1 MLKRFQHFDLMKKKV
16 LIMIFIVSILII
28 VGYIS
33 LSELLLIKKNV
44 HSTIIPENKAGSFI
58 ARGPIVSL
66 LYNEGISKSTF
77 DGNQYEGNKP
87 PPAKSPL
94 ASGRLFATNS
104 DSNLTDSIMAPSD
117 AIYDNRTLDSNNID
131 LLTKIIISSIYNTN
145 RTAEHELST
154 KQFVLTSKTEPQVLS
169 GNWMFKVDQGII
181 KDFRAKFTMVRINGT
196 EHNNNI
202 YELYN
207 FRPDL
212 KNFIHIST
220 SSRVNIIDAKIDIK
234 LNGESLWKDVN
245 CTIVIS
251 KENIIKITLN
261 SRLIENQF
269 NNQPIYGIIESFE
282 AKDGNLKTIDGLDE
296 ERTAKTVSESRS
308 QARTNTTQV
317 IFEIIDSLKKQ
328 SSHDI
333 IAKNAMR
340 KAQLDQFYTDANN
353 LPYDMSR
360 DSSIAEG
367 HTNVIIVKGADKLS
381 NGRFFYPQNLF
392 VTPGSTITW
401 LNQDSAIHT
410 ATSTNGE
417 ELITDYIFDTDFI
430 QTGQSSKPVRM
441 PQQDGL
447 ISYYCKLHPFMT
459 GKVTVTSTSNGSID
473 AG

>member
-145 RTAEHELST
+145 RTAEHEPST
-154 KQFVLTSKTEPQVLS
+154 KQFVLTPKTEPQVLS

-282 AKDGNLKTIDGLDE
+282 AKDGNLKTIEDLVDE
-296 ERTAKTVSESRS
+296 KSTKADSESRS
-308 QARTNTTQV
+308 YVRTNTTQV

-333 IAKNAMR
+333 ITRNATR
-340 KAQLDQFYTDANN
+340 EGHLDQFYTDTDKQ
-353 LPYDMSR
+353 PYDMSR

-367 HTNVIIVKGADKLS
+367 
-381 NGRFFYPQNLF
+381 
-392 VTPGSTITW
+392 
-401 LNQDSAIHT
+401 
-410 ATSTNGE
+410 
-417 ELITDYIFDTDFI
+417 
-430 QTGQSSKPVRM
+430 
-441 PQQDGL
+441 
-447 ISYYCKLHPFMT
+447 
-459 GKVTVTSTSNGSID
+459 
-473 AG
+473 

>member
-1 MLKRFQHFDLMKKKV
+1 
-16 LIMIFIVSILII
+16 
-28 VGYIS
+28 
-33 LSELLLIKKNV
+33 
-44 HSTIIPENKAGSFI
+44 
-58 ARGPIVSL
+58 
-66 LYNEGISKSTF
+66 
-77 DGNQYEGNKP
+77 
-87 PPAKSPL
+87 
-94 ASGRLFATNS
+94 
-104 DSNLTDSIMAPSD
+104 
-117 AIYDNRTLDSNNID
+117 
-131 LLTKIIISSIYNTN
+131 
-145 RTAEHELST
+145 
-154 KQFVLTSKTEPQVLS
+154 
-169 GNWMFKVDQGII
+169 MFKVDQGSI

-333 IAKNAMR
+333 ITRNATR
-340 KAQLDQFYTDANN
+340 EGHLDQFYTDTDKQ
-353 LPYDMSR
+353 PYDMSR
-360 DSSIAEG
+360 DSPIAEG
-367 HTNVIIVKGADKLS
+367 HANVIIVKGADKPS
-381 NGRFFYPQNLF
+381 NERFFYPQNLF

-417 ELITDYIFDTDFI
+417 ELIADYIFDTDFI
-430 QTGQSSKPVRM
+430 QTGQSSKAVRM
-441 PQQDGL
+441 PQHDGL

-473 AG
+473 AK

>member
-1 MLKRFQHFDLMKKKV
+1 MLKRFQHLDLMKKKIS
-16 LIMIFIVSILII
+16 IMIFIVSILII
-28 VGYIS
+28 IGYIS
-33 LSELLLIKKNV
+33 LSELLSMKKNV
-44 HSTIIPENKAGSFI
+44 HSTIIPENKVGSFI

-66 LYNEGISKSTF
+66 LYNDGAAKSTF
-77 DGNQYEGNKP
+77 DGNHYEGNKP
-87 PPAKSPL
+87 PATSPL
-94 ASGRLFATNS
+94 VSGKLFATDS
-104 DSNLTDSIMAPSD
+104 DSNLTHSIMGAPAG

-131 LLTKIIISSIYNTN
+131 LLTKIIISSTYNTN
-145 RTAEHELST
+145 RTAEYESST
-154 KQFVLTSKTEPQVLS
+154 EQFVPTPKMEPQILS

-181 KDFRAKFTMVRINGT
+181 KDFQAKFTMVRINGT
-196 EHNNNI
+196 ERNI

-207 FRPDL
+207 FRPDV
-212 KNFIHIST
+212 KNFTHIST
-220 SSRVNIIDAKIDIK
+220 SSRVHIIDAIIDIK
-234 LNGESLWKDVN
+234 LNGENLWKDVN

-251 KENIIKITLN
+251 KDNIIKIMLN

-282 AKDGNLKTIDGLDE
+282 AKEGNHKTIEGLVDE
-296 ERTAKTVSESRS
+296 RSTKAAVTESRS
-308 QARTNTTQV
+308 HVGTNTTQV

-430 QTGQSSKPVRM
+430 QTGQSSKPIRM

-459 GKVTVTSTSNGSID
+459 GTVTVTSTSDETID
-473 AG
+473 TR

>member
-1 MLKRFQHFDLMKKKV
+1 MLKRFQHFNLMIKKV
-16 LIMIFIVSILII
+16 SIMIFIVIILII

-33 LSELLLIKKNV
+33 SSELLWIKKNV
-44 HSTIIPENKAGSFI
+44 HSIIIPENKPGSFI

-66 LYNEGISKSTF
+66 LYNEGVSKSTF
-77 DGNQYEGNKP
+77 DGNHYEGNKT
-87 PPAKSPL
+87 PAKSPL
-94 ASGRLFATNS
+94 MSGRLFATNS
-104 DSNLTDSIMAPSD
+104 DSNLTDSIMAPSG

-131 LLTKIIISSIYNTN
+131 LLTKIILSSIYITN
-145 RTAEHELST
+145 ETAEDESST
-154 KQFVLTSKTEPQVLS
+154 KQFVLTAKREPQVLS

-181 KDFRAKFTMVRINGT
+181 KDFKAKFTMVRINGT

-207 FRPDL
+207 FQPNL
-212 KNFIHIST
+212 KNVIHIST
-220 SSRVNIIDAKIDIK
+220 SSLINKIDAKIDIK
-234 LNGESLWKDVN
+234 LNGENLWKDVN

-282 AKDGNLKTIDGLDE
+282 AKDGNHKTIEGLVDE
-296 ERTAKTVSESRS
+296 RSTEPVSQSRS
-308 QARTNTTQV
+308 QARTNTTQD

-333 IAKNAMR
+333 IAANATR
-340 KAQLDQFYTDANN
+340 EGKLDQFYTNTNN

-360 DSSIAEG
+360 GSSIAEG
-367 HTNVIIVKGADKLS
+367 HANVIIVKGADKPS
-381 NGRFFYPQNLF
+381 NEMFFYPQNLF

-417 ELITDYIFDTDFI
+417 ELITNYVFDTDFV
-430 QTGQSSKPVRM
+430 QTGQSSKPIIM

-447 ISYYCKLHPFMT
+447 ISYYCKIHPFMT
-459 GKVTVTSTSNGSID
+459 GTVTVTSTSD
-473 AG
+473 

>member
-1 MLKRFQHFDLMKKKV
+1 MKKKV
-16 LIMIFIVSILII
+16 SIIIFIITILII

-33 LSELLLIKKNV
+33 SSELLSMKKKNV
-44 HSTIIPENKAGSFI
+44 HSTIVPENKAISFI

-66 LYNEGISKSTF
+66 LYNEGASTSTF
-77 DGNQYEGNKP
+77 DGNHYEGNKP
-87 PPAKSPL
+87 SAKSPL
-94 ASGRLFATNS
+94 ASGGLFATNS

-131 LLTKIIISSIYNTN
+131 LLTKIIISSTYNTN
-145 RTAEHELST
+145 RTEEHESST
-154 KQFVLTSKTEPQVLS
+154 KQFVLTAKMEPQILS

-181 KDFRAKFTMVRINGT
+181 KDFKAKFTMVRINGT
-196 EHNNNI
+196 ERNI

-212 KNFIHIST
+212 KDYVHISA
-220 SSRVNIIDAKIDIK
+220 SSRVNIINAKIDIK
-234 LNGESLWKDVN
+234 LNDENIWKDVN
-245 CTIVIS
+245 CTIAIS
-251 KENIIKITLN
+251 KDNIIKIMLN

-282 AKDGNLKTIDGLDE
+282 AKDGNLKTIDDLDE
-296 ERTAKTVSESRS
+296 ERTANTVSETRS

-333 IAKNAMR
+333 IDR
-340 KAQLDQFYTDANN
+340 DTTREGHLDQFYTDADN
-353 LPYDMSR
+353 LPYDISR
-360 DSSIAEG
+360 ESSIAER
-367 HTNVIIVKGADKLS
+367 HANVIIVKGADNPS
-381 NGRFFYPQNLF
+381 NERFFYPQNLF
-392 VTPGSTITW
+392 VRPGSTITW

-410 ATSTNGE
+410 ATSTNGK

-430 QTGQSSKPVRM
+430 QTGQSSKPITM
-441 PQQDGL
+441 PQQEGL

-459 GKVTVTSTSNGSID
+459 GTVTVRSTSDGTID
-473 AG
+473 VE

>member
-1 MLKRFQHFDLMKKKV
+1 M
-16 LIMIFIVSILII
+16 
-28 VGYIS
+28 GA
-33 LSELLLIKKNV
+33 
-44 HSTIIPENKAGSFI
+44 PAG
-58 ARGPIVSL
+58 
-66 LYNEGISKSTF
+66 
-77 DGNQYEGNKP
+77 
-87 PPAKSPL
+87 
-94 ASGRLFATNS
+94 
-104 DSNLTDSIMAPSD
+104 

-131 LLTKIIISSIYNTN
+131 LLTKIIISSTYNTN
-145 RTAEHELST
+145 RTAEYESST
-154 KQFVLTSKTEPQVLS
+154 EQFVPTPKMEPQVLS

-181 KDFRAKFTMVRINGT
+181 KDFQAKFTMVRINGT
-196 EHNNNI
+196 ERNI

-207 FRPDL
+207 FRPDV
-212 KNFIHIST
+212 KNFTHIST

-234 LNGESLWKDVN
+234 LNGENLWKDVN

-251 KENIIKITLN
+251 KDNIIKIMLN

-282 AKDGNLKTIDGLDE
+282 AKEGNHKTIEGLVDE
-296 ERTAKTVSESRS
+296 RSTKAAVTESRS
-308 QARTNTTQV
+308 HVGTNTTQV

-430 QTGQSSKPVRM
+430 QTGQSSKPIRM

-459 GKVTVTSTSNGSID
+459 GTVTVTSTSDETID
-473 AG
+473 TR

>member
-16 LIMIFIVSILII
+16 SIMIFIVSILII
-28 VGYIS
+28 IGYIS
-33 LSELLLIKKNV
+33 SSELLSMKKNV
-44 HSTIIPENKAGSFI
+44 HSTIISENKAGSFI
-58 ARGPIVSL
+58 AKGPIVSL
-66 LYNEGISKSTF
+66 LYNEGASKSTF
-77 DGNQYEGNKP
+77 DGNHYEGNKT
-87 PPAKSPL
+87 PAKSPL
-94 ASGRLFATNS
+94 VSGRLFATNS
-104 DSNLTDSIMAPSD
+104 DSNLTDSIMAPSG
-117 AIYDNRTLDSNNID
+117 AIYDNRTLDGNNID
-131 LLTKIIISSIYNTN
+131 LLTKIIISSTYNTN
-145 RTAEHELST
+145 RTAADELSK
-154 KQFVLTSKTEPQVLS
+154 KQFVLTAKTEPQILS

-181 KDFRAKFTMVRINGT
+181 KDFKAKFTMVRINGT
-196 EHNNNI
+196 ERNI

-212 KNFIHIST
+212 KNFTHIST

-234 LNGESLWKDVN
+234 LNGENLWKDVN

-251 KENIIKITLN
+251 KDNIIKITLN

-269 NNQPIYGIIESFE
+269 NHQPIYGIIESFE
-282 AKDGNLKTIDGLDE
+282 AKDANHKTIEGPVDE
-296 ERTAKTVSESRS
+296 KSTKAASEGRPHVRS
-308 QARTNTTQV
+308 NTTQV

-333 IAKNAMR
+333 IARNTTR
-340 KAQLDQFYTDANN
+340 EGHLNQFYTNTNN

-367 HTNVIIVKGADKLS
+367 HANVIIVKGADKPS
-381 NGRFFYPQNLF
+381 NERFFYPQNLF

-417 ELITDYIFDTDFI
+417 ELISDYIFDTNFI
-430 QTGQSSKPVRM
+430 QTGQSSKPLIM

-459 GKVTVTSTSNGSID
+459 GTVTVMSSSDGTID

>member
-131 LLTKIIISSIYNTN
+131 LLTKIIISSTYNTN
-145 RTAEHELST
+145 RTEEHESST
-154 KQFVLTSKTEPQVLS
+154 KQFVLTAKMEPQILS

-181 KDFRAKFTMVRINGT
+181 KDFKAKFTMVRINGT
-196 EHNNNI
+196 ESNF

-212 KNFIHIST
+212 KDYVHISA
-220 SSRVNIIDAKIDIK
+220 SSRVNIINAKIDIK
-234 LNGESLWKDVN
+234 LNDENIWKDVN
-245 CTIVIS
+245 CTIAIS
-251 KENIIKITLN
+251 KDNIIKITLN

-282 AKDGNLKTIDGLDE
+282 AKDGNAKTIEDIVDE
-296 ERTAKTVSESRS
+296 RSTKAVSESRS
-308 QARTNTTQV
+308 FVRTNTTQV
-317 IFEIIDSLKKQ
+317 IFEIIDSLKKE

-333 IAKNAMR
+333 LDRNTTR
-340 KAQLDQFYTDANN
+340 EGHLDQFYT
-353 LPYDMSR
+353 
-360 DSSIAEG
+360 
-367 HTNVIIVKGADKLS
+367 
-381 NGRFFYPQNLF
+381 
-392 VTPGSTITW
+392 
-401 LNQDSAIHT
+401 
-410 ATSTNGE
+410 
-417 ELITDYIFDTDFI
+417 
-430 QTGQSSKPVRM
+430 
-441 PQQDGL
+441 
-447 ISYYCKLHPFMT
+447 
-459 GKVTVTSTSNGSID
+459 
-473 AG
+473 

>member
-44 HSTIIPENKAGSFI
+44 HSTIIPENKDGSFI

-87 PPAKSPL
+87 PTAKSPL

-104 DSNLTDSIMAPSD
+104 ESNLTDSIMAPSD

-181 KDFRAKFTMVRINGT
+181 KDFKAKFTMVRINGT
-196 EHNNNI
+196 EHNNNNI

-212 KNFIHIST
+212 KNVIHIST
-220 SSRVNIIDAKIDIK
+220 SSLINKIDAKIDIK
-234 LNGESLWKDVN
+234 LNGEDLWKDVN

-282 AKDGNLKTIDGLDE
+282 AKDGNHKTIEGLVDE
-296 ERTAKTVSESRS
+296 RSTEPFSESRS
-308 QARTNTTQV
+308 QARTNTTQD

-328 SSHDI
+328 SRHDI
-333 IAKNAMR
+333 IATNATR
-340 KAQLDQFYTDANN
+340 EGKLDQFYTNTNN
-353 LPYDMSR
+353 LPYDMPR
-360 DSSIAEG
+360 GSSIAEG
-367 HTNVIIVKGADKLS
+367 HANVIIVKGADKPS
-381 NGRFFYPQNLF
+381 NEMFFYPQNLF
-392 VTPGSTITW
+392 VTPGTTITW

-417 ELITDYIFDTDFI
+417 ELITNNIFDTDFV
-430 QTGQSSKPVRM
+430 QTGQSSKPIIM
-441 PQQDGL
+441 PQQDGI
-447 ISYYCKLHPFMT
+447 ISYYCKIHPFMT
-459 GKVTVTSTSNGSID
+459 GTVTVTSTSD
-473 AG
+473 

>member
-1 MLKRFQHFDLMKKKV
+1 MIKKV
-16 LIMIFIVSILII
+16 SIMIFIVIILII
-28 VGYIS
+28 FGYIS
-33 LSELLLIKKNV
+33 SSELLWIKKNV
-44 HSTIIPENKAGSFI
+44 QSIIIPENKPGSFI
-58 ARGPIVSL
+58 ASGPIVSL
-66 LYNEGISKSTF
+66 LYNEGVSKSTF
-77 DGNQYEGNKP
+77 DGNHYEGKK

-94 ASGRLFATNS
+94 MSGRLFATTNS
-104 DSNLTDSIMAPSD
+104 DSNLTDSIMAPSG

-145 RTAEHELST
+145 GTAEDESST
-154 KQFVLTSKTEPQVLS
+154 KQFVLTAKREPQVLS

-181 KDFRAKFTMVRINGT
+181 KDFKAKFTMVRINGT

-212 KNFIHIST
+212 KNVIHIST
-220 SSRVNIIDAKIDIK
+220 SSLINKIDAKIDIK
-234 LNGESLWKDVN
+234 LNGENLWKDVN

-269 NNQPIYGIIESFE
+269 NNQPIYGII
-282 AKDGNLKTIDGLDE
+282 A
-296 ERTAKTVSESRS
+296 
-308 QARTNTTQV
+308 TNATR
-317 IFEIIDSLKKQ
+317 EGK
-328 SSHDI
+328 
-333 IAKNAMR
+333 
-340 KAQLDQFYTDANN
+340 LDQFYTNTNN

-360 DSSIAEG
+360 GSSIAEG
-367 HTNVIIVKGADKLS
+367 HANVIIVKGANKPS
-381 NGRFFYPQNLF
+381 NEMFFYPQNLF

-417 ELITDYIFDTDFI
+417 ELMTNYIFDTDFV
-430 QTGQSSKPVRM
+430 QTGQSSKPIIM

-447 ISYYCKLHPFMT
+447 ISYYCKIHPFMT
-459 GKVTVTSTSNGSID
+459 GTVTVTSTSD
-473 AG
+473 

>member
-1 MLKRFQHFDLMKKKV
+1 MLKRFQHFNLMIKKV
-16 LIMIFIVSILII
+16 SIMIFIVIILII
-28 VGYIS
+28 FGYIS
-33 LSELLLIKKNV
+33 SSELLWIKKNV
-44 HSTIIPENKAGSFI
+44 QSIIIPENKPGSFI
-58 ARGPIVSL
+58 ASGPIVSL
-66 LYNEGISKSTF
+66 LYNEGVSKSTF
-77 DGNQYEGNKP
+77 DGNHYEGKK

-94 ASGRLFATNS
+94 MSGRLFATTNS
-104 DSNLTDSIMAPSD
+104 DSNLTDSIMAPSG

-145 RTAEHELST
+145 GTAEDESST
-154 KQFVLTSKTEPQVLS
+154 KQFVLTAKREPQVLS

-181 KDFRAKFTMVRINGT
+181 KDFKAKFTMVRINGT

-212 KNFIHIST
+212 KNVIHIST
-220 SSRVNIIDAKIDIK
+220 SSLINKIDAKIDIK
-234 LNGESLWKDVN
+234 LNGENLWKDVN

-282 AKDGNLKTIDGLDE
+282 EKDGNHKTIEGLVDE
-296 ERTAKTVSESRS
+296 RSTEAVSESRS
-308 QARTNTTQV
+308 QARTNTTQD

-333 IAKNAMR
+333 IATNATR
-340 KAQLDQFYTDANN
+340 EGKLDQFYTNTNN

-360 DSSIAEG
+360 GSSIAEG
-367 HTNVIIVKGADKLS
+367 HANVIIVKGADKPS
-381 NGRFFYPQNLF
+381 NEMFFYPQNLF

-417 ELITDYIFDTDFI
+417 ELITNYIFDTDFV
-430 QTGQSSKPVRM
+430 QTGQSSKPIIM

-447 ISYYCKLHPFMT
+447 ISYYCKIHPFMT
-459 GKVTVTSTSNGSID
+459 GTVTVTSTSD
-473 AG
+473 

>member
-1 MLKRFQHFDLMKKKV
+1 MLKRFQHLDLMKKKIS
-16 LIMIFIVSILII
+16 IMIFIVSILII
-28 VGYIS
+28 IGYIS
-33 LSELLLIKKNV
+33 LSELLSMKKNV
-44 HSTIIPENKAGSFI
+44 HSTIIPENKVGSFI

-66 LYNEGISKSTF
+66 LYNEGAAKSTF
-77 DGNQYEGNKP
+77 DGNHYEGNKP
-87 PPAKSPL
+87 PATSPL
-94 ASGRLFATNS
+94 VSGKLFATDS
-104 DSNLTDSIMAPSD
+104 DSNLTHSIMGAPAG

-131 LLTKIIISSIYNTN
+131 LLTKIIINSTYNTN
-145 RTAEHELST
+145 RTAEYESST
-154 KQFVLTSKTEPQVLS
+154 EQFVPTPKMEPQILS

-181 KDFRAKFTMVRINGT
+181 KDFQAKFTMVKINGT
-196 EHNNNI
+196 ERNI

-207 FRPDL
+207 FRPDV
-212 KNFIHIST
+212 KNFTHIST

-234 LNGESLWKDVN
+234 LNGENLWKDVN

-251 KENIIKITLN
+251 KDNIIKIMLN

-282 AKDGNLKTIDGLDE
+282 AKEGNHKTIEGLVDE
-296 ERTAKTVSESRS
+296 RSTKAAVIESRS
-308 QARTNTTQV
+308 HIGTNTTQV

-430 QTGQSSKPVRM
+430 QTGQSSKPIRM

-459 GKVTVTSTSNGSID
+459 GTVTVTSTSDETID
-473 AG
+473 TR

>member
-1 MLKRFQHFDLMKKKV
+1 MLKRFQHFNLMIKKV
-16 LIMIFIVSILII
+16 SIMIFIVIILII

-33 LSELLLIKKNV
+33 SSELLWIKKNV
-44 HSTIIPENKAGSFI
+44 HSIIIPENKPGSFI

-66 LYNEGISKSTF
+66 LYNEGVSKSTF
-77 DGNQYEGNKP
+77 DGNHYEGNKT
-87 PPAKSPL
+87 PAKSPL
-94 ASGRLFATNS
+94 MSGRLFATNS
-104 DSNLTDSIMAPSD
+104 DSNLTDSIMAPSG

-131 LLTKIIISSIYNTN
+131 LLTKIILSSIYITN
-145 RTAEHELST
+145 ETAEDESST
-154 KQFVLTSKTEPQVLS
+154 KQFVLTAKREPQVLS

-181 KDFRAKFTMVRINGT
+181 KDFKAKFTMVRINGT

-207 FRPDL
+207 FRPNL
-212 KNFIHIST
+212 KNVIHIST
-220 SSRVNIIDAKIDIK
+220 SSLINKIDAKIDIK
-234 LNGESLWKDVN
+234 LNGENLWKDVD
-245 CTIVIS
+245 CAIVIS

-282 AKDGNLKTIDGLDE
+282 AKDGDHKTIEGLVDE
-296 ERTAKTVSESRS
+296 RSTEPVSESRS
-308 QARTNTTQV
+308 QARTNTTQD

-333 IAKNAMR
+333 IAANATR
-340 KAQLDQFYTDANN
+340 EGKLDQFYTNTNN

-360 DSSIAEG
+360 GSSIAEG
-367 HTNVIIVKGADKLS
+367 HANVIIVKGADKPS
-381 NGRFFYPQNLF
+381 NEMFFYPQNLF

-417 ELITDYIFDTDFI
+417 ELITNYVFDTDFV
-430 QTGQSSKPVRM
+430 QTGQLSKPIIM

-447 ISYYCKLHPFMT
+447 ISYYCKIHPFMT
-459 GKVTVTSTSNGSID
+459 GTVTVTSTSD
-473 AG
+473 

>member
-1 MLKRFQHFDLMKKKV
+1 MLKRFQHFYLMKKKV
-16 LIMIFIVSILII
+16 SIIIFIITILII

-33 LSELLLIKKNV
+33 SSELLSMKKKNV
-44 HSTIIPENKAGSFI
+44 HSTIVPENKAISFI

-66 LYNEGISKSTF
+66 LYNEGASTSTF
-77 DGNQYEGNKP
+77 DGNHYEGNKP
-87 PPAKSPL
+87 SAKSPL
-94 ASGRLFATNS
+94 ASGGLFATNS

-131 LLTKIIISSIYNTN
+131 LLTKIIISSTYNTN
-145 RTAEHELST
+145 RTEEHESST
-154 KQFVLTSKTEPQVLS
+154 KQFVLTAKMEPQILS

-181 KDFRAKFTMVRINGT
+181 KDFKAKFTMVRINGT
-196 EHNNNI
+196 ERNI

-212 KNFIHIST
+212 KDYVHISA
-220 SSRVNIIDAKIDIK
+220 SSRVNIINAKIDIK
-234 LNGESLWKDVN
+234 LNDENIWKDVN
-245 CTIVIS
+245 CTIAIS
-251 KENIIKITLN
+251 KDNIIKIMLN

-282 AKDGNLKTIDGLDE
+282 AKDGNLKTIDDLDE
-296 ERTAKTVSESRS
+296 ERTANTVSETRS

-333 IAKNAMR
+333 IDR
-340 KAQLDQFYTDANN
+340 DTTREGHLDQFYTDADN
-353 LPYDMSR
+353 LPYDISR
-360 DSSIAEG
+360 ESSIAER
-367 HTNVIIVKGADKLS
+367 HANVIIVKGADNPS
-381 NGRFFYPQNLF
+381 NERFFYPQNLF
-392 VTPGSTITW
+392 VRPGSTITW

-410 ATSTNGE
+410 ATSTNGK

-430 QTGQSSKPVRM
+430 QTGQSSKPITM
-441 PQQDGL
+441 PQQEGL

-459 GKVTVTSTSNGSID
+459 GTVTVRSTSDGTID
-473 AG
+473 VE

>member
-16 LIMIFIVSILII
+16 SIMIFILSILII
-28 VGYIS
+28 IGYIS
-33 LSELLLIKKNV
+33 SSELLSMKKNV

-66 LYNEGISKSTF
+66 LYNEGASKSTF
-77 DGNQYEGNKP
+77 DGNHYEGNKP
-87 PPAKSPL
+87 PAKSPL
-94 ASGRLFATNS
+94 VSGRLFATNS
-104 DSNLTDSIMAPSD
+104 DSNLTDSIMAPSG

-131 LLTKIIISSIYNTN
+131 LLTKIIISSTYNTN
-145 RTAEHELST
+145 KTAEHESST
-154 KQFVLTSKTEPQVLS
+154 EQFVLAAKMEPQILS

-181 KDFRAKFTMVRINGT
+181 KEFQAKFTMVRINGT
-196 EHNNNI
+196 ERNI

-212 KNFIHIST
+212 KNFTHIST

-234 LNGESLWKDVN
+234 LNGENLWKDVN

-251 KENIIKITLN
+251 KDNIIKIMLN

-282 AKDGNLKTIDGLDE
+282 AKGGNHKTIESLVDE
-296 ERTAKTVSESRS
+296 TSTKAVSESRS
-308 QARTNTTQV
+308 HIRTNTTQV

-333 IAKNAMR
+333 IAKNATR
-340 KAQLDQFYTDANN
+340 KGQLDQLYTDTNNN

-381 NGRFFYPQNLF
+381 NERFFYPQNLF

-430 QTGQSSKPVRM
+430 QTGQSSKPIRM

-447 ISYYCKLHPFMT
+447 ISYYCKVHPFMT
-459 GKVTVTSTSNGSID
+459 GTVTVTSISDGTID
-473 AG
+473 TG

>member
-16 LIMIFIVSILII
+16 SIMIFIVSILII
-28 VGYIS
+28 IGYIS
-33 LSELLLIKKNV
+33 SSELLSMKKNV
-44 HSTIIPENKAGSFI
+44 HSTIISENKAGSFI
-58 ARGPIVSL
+58 AKGPIVSL
-66 LYNEGISKSTF
+66 LYNEGASKSTF
-77 DGNQYEGNKP
+77 DGNHYEGNKT
-87 PPAKSPL
+87 PAKSPL
-94 ASGRLFATNS
+94 VSGRLFATNS
-104 DSNLTDSIMAPSD
+104 DSNLTDSIMAPSG
-117 AIYDNRTLDSNNID
+117 AIYDNRTLDGNNID
-131 LLTKIIISSIYNTN
+131 LLTKIIISSTYNTN
-145 RTAEHELST
+145 RTADDELSK
-154 KQFVLTSKTEPQVLS
+154 KQFVLTAKTEPQILS

-181 KDFRAKFTMVRINGT
+181 KDFKAKFTMVRINGT
-196 EHNNNI
+196 ERNI

-212 KNFIHIST
+212 KNFTHIST

-234 LNGESLWKDVN
+234 LNGENLWKDVN

-251 KENIIKITLN
+251 KDNIIKITLN
-261 SRLIENQF
+261 SPLIENQF
-269 NNQPIYGIIESFE
+269 NHQPIYGIIESFE
-282 AKDGNLKTIDGLDE
+282 AKDANHKTIEGPVDE
-296 ERTAKTVSESRS
+296 KSTKAASEGRPHVRS
-308 QARTNTTQV
+308 NTTQV

-333 IAKNAMR
+333 IARNTTR
-340 KAQLDQFYTDANN
+340 EGHLNQFYTNTNN

-367 HTNVIIVKGADKLS
+367 HANVIIVKGADKPS
-381 NGRFFYPQNLF
+381 NERFFYPQNLF

-417 ELITDYIFDTDFI
+417 ELISDYIFDTNFI
-430 QTGQSSKPVRM
+430 QTGQSSKPLIM

-459 GKVTVTSTSNGSID
+459 GTVTVMSSSDGTID